1 MPEEESNVS
10 GYELDGQEVTR
21 DEFLAAIEGESALS
35 PDVSVVSE
43 PEVSDPEPYRTIDPF
58 AVGPLPDIPTGST
71 IDDEGRVV
79 TPYLSPIEPQPEPV
93 TGGVASQPPGTPQSP
108 EITYAAIPEAMEGQK
123 IVPQEDLPWRP
134 TNLFKQFNA
143 ALSNAFER
151 LNAKNESDQFSVAY
165 LLGKMKVD
173 DAAQEALKAT

>member
-43 PEVSDPEPYRTIDPF
+43 PEVSEPEPSPEPDFSDRAGDEDYWDSRAAAGDPEAYRTIDPF
-58 AVGPLPDIPTGST
+58 AVGPLPDIPTRAT
-71 IDDEGRVV
+71 IDDEGGVV

-123 IVPQEDLPWRP
+123 IGPQED
-134 TNLFKQFNA
+134 
-143 ALSNAFER
+143 
-151 LNAKNESDQFSVAY
+151 
-165 LLGKMKVD
+165 
-173 DAAQEALKAT
+173 